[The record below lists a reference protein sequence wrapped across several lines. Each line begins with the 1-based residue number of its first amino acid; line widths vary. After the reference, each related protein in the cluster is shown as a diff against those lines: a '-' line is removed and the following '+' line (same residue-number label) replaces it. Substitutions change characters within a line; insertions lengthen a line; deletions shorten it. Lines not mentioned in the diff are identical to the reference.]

1 MVFIV
6 ELFCKQYH
14 EYSMYT
20 FVSQTLP
27 CLVRMCS
34 KDRTLD
40 ENVEGAETLAYLLE
54 TDAELQRTASISAH
68 IIKTLA
74 EYLNYSN
81 IEQINSNGKRTVSY
95 NQWSLRNNTVDV
107 TCTYIIYNNIYA
119 ERASFDEMHFQCLG
133 LTRDTVW
140 LPQIE

>member
-1 MVFIV
+1 
-6 ELFCKQYH
+6 
-14 EYSMYT
+14 MYT

-133 LTRDTVW
+133 LT
-140 LPQIE
+140 